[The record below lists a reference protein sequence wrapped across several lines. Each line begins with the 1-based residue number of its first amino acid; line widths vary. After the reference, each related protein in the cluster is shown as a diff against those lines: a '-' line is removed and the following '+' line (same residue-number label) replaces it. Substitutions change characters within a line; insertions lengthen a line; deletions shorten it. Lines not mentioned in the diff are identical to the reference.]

1 MTGTK
6 QNDPR
11 QAYLY
16 ISAPTNLQKDSLW
29 QEILTFIKQY
39 EKTEIRNIMKIYM
52 LLFYDMKS

>member
-6 QNDPR
+6 QNDSR